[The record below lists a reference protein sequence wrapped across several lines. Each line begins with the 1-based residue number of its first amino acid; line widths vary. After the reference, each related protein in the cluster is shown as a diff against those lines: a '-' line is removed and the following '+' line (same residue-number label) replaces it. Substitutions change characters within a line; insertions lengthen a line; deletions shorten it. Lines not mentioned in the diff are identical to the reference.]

1 MFSDDRKKEETLLN
15 ILFDDIKQEDTRP
28 TILLNNSEPEKT
40 LWTMFLS
47 NIKQEDT
54 LLNMLLNTTLQENTQ
69 LQVWNKE
76 LSELQNSTLENVIIE
91 QQASTQLR
99 AENKLQR
106 SILFS
111 DKLSSLWSLCNK
123 STMQCSRCRPGW
135 VEHDARCFFLSQEA
149 ERWEHAR
156 RMCLGMDGDL
166 AVILSTEDQAFL
178 TNLVFRFVTEHP
190 QENFIAAWIGL
201 KDIMQEGNFVWVD
214 GEGIKSDVTFWR
226 AGEPNNMLASW
237 DKTKAGQD
245 CVGLVPPEQI
255 GEDWLYNWDD
265 ILCAGKLPYLC
276 ETKALI
282 LS

>member
-47 NIKQEDT
+47 NRKQEDT

-201 KDIMQEGNFVWVD
+201 KDIMATCLGLLRVLRFVRLECESVSVVCKN
-214 GEGIKSDVTFWR
+214 ECICDVVMTSF
-226 AGEPNNMLASW
+226 LLYDHTTHS
-237 DKTKAGQD
+237 KK
-245 CVGLVPPEQI
+245 VGT
-255 GEDWLYNWDD
+255 LYVK
-265 ILCAGKLPYLC
+265 CK
-276 ETKALI
+276 
-282 LS
+282 